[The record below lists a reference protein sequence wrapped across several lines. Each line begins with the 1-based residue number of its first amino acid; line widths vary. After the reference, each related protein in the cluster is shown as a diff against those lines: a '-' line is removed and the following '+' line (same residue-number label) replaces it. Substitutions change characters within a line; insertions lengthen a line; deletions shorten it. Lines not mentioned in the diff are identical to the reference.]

1 MSNNIMEHLMEEFN
15 KKRVEFTTRFGL
27 LEFNRFEESIKAIE
41 IEDLVERA
49 KHILVLLESEFGRL
63 SFDEAMMK
71 WWDFRQYDL
80 GDHAEKPLVSE
91 IEGYD
96 ENFDWSRKSGLVL
109 KQINYEL
116 ECSIGYSDYMDNKD

>member
-1 MSNNIMEHLMEEFN
+1 MSEDILYSMRKDYK

-49 KHILVLLESEFGRL
+49 KHILVLLESEFGRK
-63 SFDEAMMK
+63 SFNEAMIK
-71 WWDFRQYDL
+71 WWSFRQYDF
-80 GDHAEKPLVSE
+80 GEGVNFPLVSE

-96 ENFDWSRKSGLVL
+96 ENFDWSRKAALVL
-109 KQINYEL
+109 KQIGYEL
-116 ECSIGYSDYMDNKD
+116 ECSVGYSIYISEKD